1 MTRFAGVISGWARD
15 GYACLAMLLGLG
27 AVVVLG
33 LLALPIALVL
43 MFLPA
48 AIRILAGRRFISYG
62 LTGYLCFL
70 KIFCRV
76 RVDSSALDTVRP
88 ESPLIIIAN
97 HPSLLDAVVLLAG
110 LPRAV
115 CVMKGNLKR
124 NILFGPMA
132 HLAGYVSNDD
142 PMTLIRR
149 TCDELA
155 GGAQILIFPEGTRTL
170 EFPVNPFSEA
180 TAFIAARSG
189 VPVQALFMEFSS
201 PYLGKAWPLFRKP
214 VLPLCIT
221 VEIGQKFAA
230 LSDRLAMTKMLEFH
244 YRSHLT
250 RKPVDLSA
258 NKSESTDVAPYC

>member
-1 MTRFAGVISGWARD
+1 MSRFAGVLPAWVRG

-27 AVVVLG
+27 GLGLLG

-43 MFLPA
+43 MGLPA
-48 AIRILAGRRFISYG
+48 ATRIPAGRRLISRG
-62 LTGYLCFL
+62 LAGYLYFL
-70 KIFCRV
+70 KVFCSV
-76 RVDSSALDTVRP
+76 RVDSSALDTVRL

-97 HPSLLDAVVLLAG
+97 HPSLLDAVVLLAR

-115 CVMKGNLKR
+115 CVMKGSLKR

-142 PMTLIRR
+142 PMTLIRQ

-170 EFPVNPFSEA
+170 VFPVNPFSEA

-189 VPVQALFMEFSS
+189 VPVQALFLAFSS
-201 PYLGKAWPLFRKP
+201 PYLGKAWPLFRRP
-214 VLPLCIT
+214 VLPLGIT
-221 VEIGQKFAA
+221 VKLGRRFEPAG
-230 LSDRLAMTKMLEFH
+230 DRLAQTEQLESY
-244 YRSHLT
+244 YRAHLT
-250 RKPVDLSA
+250 R
-258 NKSESTDVAPYC
+258 